1 MASGQGP
8 RLVEHIIQI
17 AFIMIRVEHLQ
28 KTYQNGLAVLKD
40 VNCIVNKGDVISIIG
55 PSGTGKSTFL
65 NCLNLLEQPT
75 AGSIWID
82 GENILDPKC
91 NVPKMR
97 QKMGMVFQNFNLF
110 DHLSIMD
117 NLTLGPVKLLGKT
130 REEAEDRA
138 YELLKMV
145 GLAEK
150 AAAMPSSLSGGQKQR
165 VAIARTLAMNPE
177 IILFDEP
184 TSALDPTMVSEVLSV
199 IRTLAKT
206 GITMLIVT
214 HEMSFARDVSN
225 RIFFMDK
232 GYIWEDGS
240 PEQIFENPK
249 TNEARVFI
257 NRIRGLHFDIE
268 SCDYDLYKFNA
279 MIEQFGSKYFFSGER
294 ITSLLHVVEE
304 VLAILDCDKGISIDM
319 EYSEK
324 GDDVSLKVLQR
335 GVRKSILNDEDVDEL
350 SLAIIHGSCDSIDER
365 IVEEGVELSFEI
377 AQ

>member
-1 MASGQGP
+1 
-8 RLVEHIIQI
+8 
-17 AFIMIRVEHLQ
+17 MIRVEHLQ
-28 KTYQNGLAVLKD
+28 KTYENGPTVLKD
-40 VNCIVNKGDVISIIG
+40 VNCVVNKGDVISIIG

-75 AGSIWID
+75 GGSILIK

-91 NVPKMR
+91 NVPKIR
-97 QKMGMVFQNFNLF
+97 QKMGMVFQSFNLF
-110 DHLSIMD
+110 EHLSIME
-117 NLTLGPVKLLGKT
+117 NLTIGPVKLLGKT
-130 REEAEDRA
+130 QKEAEEKGF
-138 YELLKMV
+138 ELLKMV

-150 AAAMPSSLSGGQKQR
+150 AGSMPSELSGGQKQR
-165 VAIARTLAMNPE
+165 VAIARTLAMEPE

-199 IRTLAKT
+199 IRALANT

-232 GYIWEDGS
+232 GLIWEDGS

-249 TNEARVFI
+249 TNEARIFI

-268 SCDYDLYKFNA
+268 SKDYDLYKFNS
-279 MIEQFGSKYFFSGER
+279 MIEQFGAKYFFSRER
-294 ITSLLHVVEE
+294 ILSLLHLIEE
-304 VLAILDCDKGISIDM
+304 VLAILDCSKGISIDM

-324 GDDVSLKVLQR
+324 QGAVSMKVLQK
-335 GVRKSILNDEDVDEL
+335 GVSKSIINDEGVDEIA
-350 SLAIIHGSCDSIDER
+350 LAIIQGSCESMDER
-365 IVEEGVELSFEI
+365 ITEDGVELSFNI